1 MPKPREF
8 EKPTGFRDFP
18 PSLAA
23 KKRAVEQRI
32 HRCFER
38 WGYQEVITPTL
49 EYHDTVGRASAI
61 PEEKLFKLID
71 REGKTLVLRPDQT
84 APIARVVGS
93 VLREVPVPLRLL
105 YHGSVFRAQ
114 ERSAG
119 RNAEFFQSGVELVGE
134 ASPEAEAEV
143 IALAVETIRACGL
156 DAFQLAVGHVG
167 LLDGV
172 LRQAVADEDAVY
184 ELKESLGARN
194 VVGFFDLLERF
205 SLPDSVKRELT
216 SLLQV
221 RRNPSELMSI
231 NLVTS
236 SPETQAAVERL
247 SAMWSSIDDF
257 GVTPYVVLDLGLV
270 GSLGYYTGIYFEGYT
285 ASLGF
290 PVLSGGSYDRLLER
304 FDRPLP
310 ATGFAVKLDRVMEAG
325 GVIEPQER
333 RVAVLYDRSR
343 RSEAIRVAERMR
355 EQGHHVVLQWRND
368 QGGHPSDDWLALF
381 DEVIRIGEEE
391 GR

>member
-1 MPKPREF
+1 MAKPREF

-23 KKRAVEQRI
+23 KKRAVEERI

-93 VLREVPVPLRLL
+93 VLREVPVPLRLF

-156 DAFQLAVGHVG
+156 NAFQLAVGHVG

-172 LRQAVADEDAVY
+172 LRQAVSDEGAVQ

-194 VVGFFDLLERF
+194 VVGFFGLLERF

-221 RRNPSELMSI
+221 RRNPSELMWL
-231 NLVTS
+231 NLVSS

-247 SAMWSSIDDF
+247 SAMWSSLDDF
-257 GVTPYVVLDLGLV
+257 GVTPHVVLDLGLV

-325 GVIEPQER
+325 GVPDMQKR
-333 RVAVLYDRSR
+333 RVAVLYDRSQ

-355 EQGHHVVLQWRND
+355 NQGHHVVLQWRDD
-368 QGGHPSDDWLALF
+368 QGGHPSDEWLALF

>member
-1 MPKPREF
+1 MAKPREF

-23 KKRAVEQRI
+23 RKRAVEERI

-93 VLREVPVPLRLL
+93 VLRETPVPLRLL

-156 DAFQLAVGHVG
+156 EAFQLAVGHVG

-172 LRQAVADEDAVY
+172 LRQAVTDEDAVE

-205 SLPDSVKRELT
+205 SLTESAKRELN
-216 SLLQV
+216 SLIRV
-221 RRNPSELMSI
+221 RSNPAELMSLK
-231 NLVTS
+231 LVTS
-236 SPETQAAVERL
+236 SQVTRAAAERL
-247 SAMWSSIDDF
+247 KAMWSSLDDF

-325 GVIEPQER
+325 GVTDPQKR
-333 RVAVLYDRSR
+333 RVAVLFDRSH
-343 RSEAIRVAERMR
+343 RSEAIRVAGQLR
-355 EQGHHVVLQWRND
+355 EKGQNVVLQWRD
-368 QGGHPSDDWLALF
+368 DRGEHPSADWLASF

-391 GR
+391 RR